1 VTQRPLLIGVAG
13 GTGSGK
19 TTLAQRIEAALPDD
33 VTVLEQDSYYRD
45 RSHLSPAER
54 ANVNYDE
61 PAALENDLLAAH
73 LAALRA
79 GRTIATPEYDFS
91 THTRRPDQRTIAP
104 RPIIVVEGIL
114 LFAVPELREAFDLR
128 IFVDTDD
135 DIRLMRRIRRD
146 LVDRG
151 RDIADIERQYHDT
164 VRPMHLL
171 HVAPS
176 KRFAHLIVPEGGEN
190 AEALDVIVGRLRYL
204 VLDATRSR
212 SVMPPG

>member
-1 VTQRPLLIGVAG
+1 MNRKSLLIGIAG

-19 TTLAQRIEAALPDD
+19 TTLAQRIEAALPND
-33 VTVLEQDSYYRD
+33 VTMLEQDSYYRD
-45 RSHLSPAER
+45 RSHLAPAER
-54 ANVNYDE
+54 VNVNYDE

-73 LAALRA
+73 LTALR
-79 GRTIATPEYDFS
+79 GGQTVESPEYDFA
-91 THTRRPDQRTIAP
+91 THTRRRETRRIAP
-104 RPIIVVEGIL
+104 SPIVVVEGIL
-114 LFAVPELREAFDLR
+114 LFAVPELRNAFDLR

-146 LVDRG
+146 IVVRG
-151 RDIADIERQYHDT
+151 RAIDDIERQYHDT

-204 VLDATRSR
+204 VLDASPR
-212 SVMPPG
+212 P